1 MNFRSF
7 LIYESSKRLGTQTFK
22 RFFSPTATADDAT
35 HRRADARERRDAQF
49 ERALPRYEQNPSR
62 AMSTPFR
69 KAAHKLKKIARN
81 AIPAS
86 SWNIYRGDRVVVT
99 AGRDRGESGV
109 VSRVD
114 RDKSLVF
121 VTGLNLVKKHVR
133 GQGERPGQI
142 VSVEAGLHYSK
153 VALADPVSGAP
164 VRVAR
169 MFLDDGTKV
178 RVSRGALASGSVIPM
193 PGEASGRKAPRAT
206 GKGAADTPTKEVL
219 RETRDASNSDF
230 FRGMREQDRTP
241 VGEE

>member
-1 MNFRSF
+1 MHSF
-7 LIYESSKRLGTQTFK
+7 IHFIFIHPHFSSLARARARPNGV
-22 RFFSPTATADDAT
+22 RDDARSA
-35 HRRADARERRDAQF
+35 HVF
-49 ERALPRYEQNPSR
+49 
-62 AMSTPFR
+62 AMSAPFR
-69 KAAHKLKKIARN
+69 KSAHKLKKILRN
-81 AIPAS
+81 AVPGK

-99 AGRDRGESGV
+99 KGRDRGESGV
-109 VSRVD
+109 VASVD
-114 RDKSLVF
+114 RERSTVI
-121 VTGLNLVKKHVR
+121 VSGVNLVKKHVR
-133 GQGERPGQI
+133 GSAERPGQI
-142 VSVEAGLHYSK
+142 VGVEAPLHYSK
-153 VALADPVSGAP
+153 VALADPVTGAP
-164 VRVAR
+164 VRVCR

>member
-1 MNFRSF
+1 
-7 LIYESSKRLGTQTFK
+7 
-22 RFFSPTATADDAT
+22 
-35 HRRADARERRDAQF
+35 
-49 ERALPRYEQNPSR
+49 
-62 AMSTPFR
+62 MSTPFR

-99 AGRDRGESGV
+99 AGRDRGESGL

-219 RETRDASNSDF
+219 RETRDASNSDL

-241 VGEE
+241 AGEE

>member
-1 MNFRSF
+1 MTRPNAYG
-7 LIYESSKRLGTQTFK
+7 LKPPEV
-22 RFFSPTATADDAT
+22 FSATAAT
-35 HRRADARERRDAQF
+35 TPLIDRPTRAT
-49 ERALPRYEQNPSR
+49 ERAPRAKRRLRVPLRGGRVKPSR

-109 VSRVD
+109 VARVD

-219 RETRDASNSDF
+219 RETRDATNSDL
-230 FRGMREQDRTP
+230 FRGMRELDRAPT
-241 VGEE
+241 GEE